1 MSVNAK
7 SHGAE
12 EAESRVAGM
21 LDLRVVI
28 VPDGSAWFAQGLEI
42 DYAVQ
47 GETLD
52 DAKSKF
58 QSGLAATVNQ
68 HQKVFGTI
76 KGVLRV
82 APQDAWDLM
91 YSALPRSLTYL
102 QLTELQ
108 IPKGSDPVLP
118 FRGIQF
124 IESRHGS
131 EATL

>member
-1 MSVNAK
+1 MSVTATF
-7 SHGAE
+7 HGAD
-12 EAESRVAGM
+12 EAESHVDGI

-28 VPDGSAWFAQGLEI
+28 VPDGSAWFAQGLDI

-58 QSGLAATVNQ
+58 QSGLAATVDE
-68 HQKVFGTI
+68 HVKAFGTI

-82 APQDAWDLM
+82 APQEAWDLM
-91 YSALPRSLTYL
+91 YAAPARSLRYSR
-102 QLTELQ
+102 LTERQ
-108 IPKGSDPVLP
+108 IPKGSDSVLP

-131 EATL
+131 ESTL

>member
-1 MSVNAK
+1 MTNTATF
-7 SHGAE
+7 HGAD
-12 EAESRVAGM
+12 EAESHVDGI

-28 VPDGSAWFAQGLEI
+28 VPDGSAWFAQGLDI

-52 DAKSKF
+52 DAKSNF
-58 QSGLAATVNQ
+58 QSGLAATV
-68 HQKVFGTI
+68 HEHLTAFGTI

-82 APQDAWDLM
+82 APQEAWDLM
-91 YSALPRSLTYL
+91 YAAPARSLRYSR
-102 QLTELQ
+102 LTERQ
-108 IPKGSDPVLP
+108 IPKGSDSVLP

-131 EATL
+131 ELTS

>member
-1 MSVNAK
+1 MTATTAF
-7 SHGAE
+7 HGADE
-12 EAESRVAGM
+12 DGSHIVGM

-58 QSGLAATVNQ
+58 QSGLAATV
-68 HQKVFGTI
+68 HEHLKVFGTI
-76 KGVLRV
+76 KGILRV

-91 YSALPRSLTYL
+91 YTAPARLLTYSQLSEHQIPEGGDSALPFSR
-102 QLTELQ
+102 
-108 IPKGSDPVLP
+108 
-118 FRGIQF
+118 IQF

-131 EATL
+131 EAPS